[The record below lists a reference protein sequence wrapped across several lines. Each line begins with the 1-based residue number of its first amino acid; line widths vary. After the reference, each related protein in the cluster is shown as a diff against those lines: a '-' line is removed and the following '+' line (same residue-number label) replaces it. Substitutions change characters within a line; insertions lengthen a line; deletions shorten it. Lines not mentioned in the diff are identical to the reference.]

1 MKYNKFI
8 AGTTHKRD
16 ILATVIEQG
25 RRRGWGGG
33 GGLLSHEH
41 IGRGA
46 GQAAAIAK
54 PLSVLITL

>member
-8 AGTTHKRD
+8 AGRHEKRD
-16 ILATVIEQG
+16 NLATTIKQG
-25 RRRGWGGG
+25 RRGGG

-54 PLSVLITL
+54 PRSVLITQ